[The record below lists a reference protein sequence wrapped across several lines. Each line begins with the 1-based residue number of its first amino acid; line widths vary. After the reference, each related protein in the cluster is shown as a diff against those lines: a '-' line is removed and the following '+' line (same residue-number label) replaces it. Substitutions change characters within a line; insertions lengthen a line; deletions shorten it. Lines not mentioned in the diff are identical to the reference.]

1 MLLAFALSH
10 PNDFLMCQILDSNTR
25 PTLYRGFGKKKIFF
39 FFFYSSSHSNY
50 RACQVE
56 SDILQN
62 RACAA
67 IYILQHYFSLLVFN
81 IILQTL
87 FGQKSW

>member
-10 PNDFLMCQILDSNTR
+10 PNDFLMCQIVIQGQPYTGVLER
-25 PTLYRGFGKKKIFF
+25 RKKNLLL
-39 FFFYSSSHSNY
+39 FFYSSSHSNY
-50 RACQVE
+50 RECQVE